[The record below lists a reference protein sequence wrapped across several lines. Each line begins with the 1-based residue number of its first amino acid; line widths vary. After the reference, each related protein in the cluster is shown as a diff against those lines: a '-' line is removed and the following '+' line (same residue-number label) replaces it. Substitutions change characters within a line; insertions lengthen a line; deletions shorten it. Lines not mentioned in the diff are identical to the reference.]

1 MPFTLTSLQSF
12 VFCRFLIVLMCKKES
27 NRVDSATANNRYLD
41 KKESFFTVSQSDFQ
55 SDSFDLDNDTAYAKW
70 RENKLNGYPKSAEAL
85 IVEVADF
92 ENPTAIELAALH
104 HKITKT
110 NMALYVCKGGFD
122 GDVKRAKKSLDSLA
136 ASFGLSHLDANL
148 CADEDAI
155 TPLSVAEGGRRGR
168 YIPYTNRPISWHTD
182 GYYNKPE
189 QQIRAMILHCINQ
202 AAGGGANALMDPEI
216 AYILMRDENPDFVRA
231 LMHPHAMLIPAN
243 DEGAG
248 VIRAAQDG
256 PVFSCPNDGTS
267 LHMRYTARSRSIAW
281 REDAMTAQAVSFL
294 SELLAGDSP
303 YIFRHRMAAG
313 EGVLC
318 NNVLHN
324 RTAFEDDESQQRLI
338 LRARYFDRITN

>member
-1 MPFTLTSLQSF
+1 MRP
-12 VFCRFLIVLMCKKES
+12 
-27 NRVDSATANNRYLD
+27 
-41 KKESFFTVSQSDFQ
+41 
-55 SDSFDLDNDTAYAKW
+55 DSFDLDNDTAYVSW
-70 RENKLNGYPKSAEAL
+70 RDNKLSGYPESAEAL

-92 ENPTAIELAALH
+92 ENPTAIELAALRH
-104 HKITKT
+104 IIAKT
-110 NMALYVCKGGFD
+110 NMALYSCKAGFD
-122 GDVKRAKKSLDSLA
+122 GDVERAKKSLDTLA
-136 ASFGLSHLDANL
+136 GSFGLSHLDANL

-189 QQIRAMILHCINQ
+189 QKIRAMILHCINP
-202 AAGGGANALMDPEI
+202 AADGGVNALMDPEI
-216 AYILMRDENPDFVRA
+216 AYIRMRDANPDFIRA
-231 LMHPHAMLIPAN
+231 LMHPDAMLIPAN

-248 VIRAAQDG
+248 VIRAAQGG
-256 PVFSCPNDGTS
+256 PVFSCPDGTS
-267 LHMRYTARSRSIAW
+267 LHMRYTARTRSIAW
-281 REDAMTAQAVSFL
+281 RDDTITAQAIGFL

-324 RTAFEDDESQQRLI
+324 RAAFEDDEIQQRLI
-338 LRARYFDRITN
+338 LRARYFDRIAN